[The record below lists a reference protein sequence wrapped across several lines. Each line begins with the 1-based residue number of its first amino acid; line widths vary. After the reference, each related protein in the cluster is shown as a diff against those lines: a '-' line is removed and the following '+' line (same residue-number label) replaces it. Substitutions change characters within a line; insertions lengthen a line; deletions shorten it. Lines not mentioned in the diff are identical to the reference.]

1 MSVGTRTAMIVGGM
15 LLAVFGVFPLLSR
28 MVWGGFATIG
38 LVLFWALVLWA
49 VVALVR
55 GLRVT
60 TRRRQISTK
69 VNLNWR
75 LANNDRPTPQPVA
88 SERRDTGYRR

>member
-1 MSVGTRTAMIVGGM
+1 MGKGRITALMVGGT
-15 LLAVFGVFPLLSR
+15 LLAVFAVFPLLSR
-28 MVWGGFATIG
+28 MVWDGFATIG

-60 TRRRQISTK
+60 TRRRQISTM

-75 LANNDRPTPQPVA
+75 LANDDRPTPQPIS
-88 SERRDTGYRR
+88 SERRETRTRR